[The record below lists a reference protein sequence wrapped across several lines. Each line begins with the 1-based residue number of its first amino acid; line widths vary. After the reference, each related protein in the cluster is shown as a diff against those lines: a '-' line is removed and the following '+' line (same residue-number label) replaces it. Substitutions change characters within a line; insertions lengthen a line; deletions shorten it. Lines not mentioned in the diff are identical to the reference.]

1 LNEVIVERRTP
12 NVIKLD
18 IFINEAFATTFNC
31 DGVLIASSTG
41 STAYNVSLG
50 NGVMMHPEVECM
62 ILNPM
67 GSISL
72 SSRPLI
78 LPKHHAITVKVS
90 PSCTYI
96 EKY

>member
-1 LNEVIVERRTP
+1 VNQ
-12 NVIKLD
+12 
-18 IFINEAFATTFNC
+18 AYATTFNC
-31 DGVLIASSTG
+31 DGILVASSTG

-67 GSISL
+67 GAISL

-78 LPKHHAITVKVS
+78 LPKHHTITIKVRVFVGLYGL
-90 PSCTYI
+90 TMGAV
-96 EKY
+96 EQGE